1 MEHEGGKGMDERAEQ
16 ITAKVLRTLREVYPA
31 KVDEIVLVAAVQKDV
46 SGASVEMISGVL
58 DDSVDRGYME
68 SVMAEGV
75 AGEGRWFK
83 ITARGIER
91 LQELEMRTMPADVQT
106 IMELERRMVGTY
118 ERVHEDLERM
128 RGEVEEKVTTLSRE
142 MEDME
147 GKIGDHDQVIKTY
160 FVRVIETFGVFVG
173 IFAVVVVSVLNRYE
187 EAANMV
193 DDNLFSALIL
203 VLGTP
208 LAVLVVV
215 LVMLYGIKRFVL
227 CPGTKR

>member
-58 DDSVDRGYME
+58 ADSVDRGYME

-193 DDNLFSALIL
+193 ADNLFSALIL

>member
-1 MEHEGGKGMDERAEQ
+1 MDERSEQ
-16 ITAKVLRTLREVYPA
+16 IAAKVLRTLREVYPA

-46 SGASVEMISGVL
+46 SGASVEMISRSL
-58 DDSVDRGYME
+58 DDAVDRGYIE
-68 SVMAEGV
+68 STMGEGIT
-75 AGEGRWFK
+75 GEGRWFK
-83 ITARGIER
+83 ISARGIER

-128 RGEVEEKVTTLSRE
+128 RGEVEGKVTTLSRE
-142 MEDME
+142 MGDME
-147 GKIGDHDQVIKTY
+147 GKIGDHDQVIRTY

-187 EAANMV
+187 EAAKIIEV
-193 DDNLFSALIL
+193 SPVSAVIL

-215 LVMLYGIKRFVL
+215 LIMLYGIKRFVL
-227 CPGTKR
+227 MPGVRR

>member
-1 MEHEGGKGMDERAEQ
+1 MDERAEQ

-58 DDSVDRGYME
+58 ADSVDRGYME

-193 DDNLFSALIL
+193 ADNLFSALIL